1 MHSAQRPN
9 ALQPPATPTQAA
21 LPHMQ
26 RPSSKLCSKP
36 MVSRTSHLLILAAA
50 WLVLTF
56 SPPALAQQPVMN
68 EEEAQNPATTEPMES
83 EAAEDDEAPKWNVD
97 APPLPTYDVELDVD
111 EGTWMSLDISPDGE
125 EIVFDLLGDLFTVPI
140 TGGDATP
147 LTQGLAWDMQPRY
160 SPDGRLIAF
169 TSDRAGGD
177 NLWLLERESGE
188 KWAVTEEDFR
198 LLNSPAWSPDGEFLA
213 ARKHFTKTRSLGA
226 GEIWLYHRSGGKG
239 VQMVAKPNDQKDLGE
254 PVFSPDGR
262 YLYYSQDVT
271 PGRMFEYN
279 KDPNGEIYAI
289 LRLDRETGETER
301 LLTGPGG
308 AVRPTPSPDGRRLA
322 FVRRVRAKSVL
333 HVLDLEIGSVRPIYD
348 GLERDMQETW
358 AIHGVYPTFA
368 WTPDGASLVFWA
380 GGKLHRISAEGG
392 EAQEIP
398 FRVRTTHT
406 VAEALRF
413 EQEAAA
419 ESFHTRMLRW
429 VEVAPGGDRAV
440 FQALGYLWIRDLPD
454 GEARRLTSQSEH
466 FELYPSFSRDGR
478 WIVYTT
484 WNDQDLGQVRVVSS
498 DGGSGRAVTEL
509 AGRYAEPAISPD
521 GATIVFHKLDGG
533 WILDSRGTLDAG
545 IYRIPFGGG
554 EAERITSDGVEP
566 HFGDR
571 SDRVFLRRSGEE
583 NQRTL
588 VSVDLQGH
596 QDRVLAT
603 SEWANRFRVSPDGR
617 WLAFTER
624 FNAYVTP
631 LPAVGSAREV
641 GPESKDLPTRQVS
654 RDAGDHLHWSGDA
667 KSLHWSLGPELFT
680 QALPQLFPAVVDD
693 EKELPEPPET
703 GIDLGFEVPVPVPE
717 GTLALVGGRVLTM
730 NGDQILE
737 DAVVV
742 IEGNRITAV
751 GSRDEI
757 ALPSGARQ
765 VDVTGHTVLPGIV
778 DVHWHGDQAQ
788 DEIIPQQNWY
798 NYATLAFGVTT
809 LHDPSNDT
817 SEIFAAAEMARA
829 GEILAPRIFSTGTI
843 LYGATTAFTAEV
855 DDLEDARSHLRRLE
869 AVGAFSIKSY
879 NQPRRDQRQQLL
891 VAARERGML
900 VMPEGGSLFQH
911 NMTMVTDGHT
921 GIEHSIPV
929 PAIYGDVEQ
938 LWSATRVAYT
948 PTLVVGYGGIWGE
961 NYFYARDEVW
971 KHPRLSSFVPR
982 ARLDARS
989 RRRMVAPAEEYGHFL
1004 NAAVAHQLHQEGVGV
1019 QIGAHG
1025 QREGLGSH
1033 WEIWMLV
1040 QGGME
1045 PLEALRVATLGG
1057 AQYLG
1062 MERDLGSIEVGKLA
1076 DLMILEK
1083 DPLEDIEN
1091 SDSVRYVVLDGRLY
1105 DAHSLD
1111 QLAPQESSTEPFY
1124 FTDGGPCGAGPCPD
1138 PQATFCHH

>member
-1 MHSAQRPN
+1 MRPAPRPYAEIAAPIPSQLVSGASPGL
-9 ALQPPATPTQAA
+9 ALRLLLAIAA
-21 LPHMQ
+21 L
-26 RPSSKLCSKP
+26 L
-36 MVSRTSHLLILAAA
+36 
-50 WLVLTF
+50 LVL
-56 SPPALAQQPVMN
+56 PQPALAQ
-68 EEEAQNPATTEPMES
+68 EPS
-83 EAAEDDEAPKWNVD
+83 EDQDEAPQWNVD
-97 APPLPTYDVELDVD
+97 APPLPTYGVELDVD
-111 EGTWMSLDISPDGE
+111 EGTWMSLDVSPDGE
-125 EIVFDLLGDLFTVPI
+125 EIVFDLLGDLFTIPI
-140 TGGDATP
+140 SGGEATP

-160 SPDGRLIAF
+160 SPDGRFIAF

-177 NLWLLERESGE
+177 NIWLMDRESGE
-188 KWAVTEEDFR
+188 MSAVTDEDFR

-226 GEIWLYHRSGGKG
+226 GEIWLYHRSGGDG

-262 YLYYSQDVT
+262 YLYYSRDVT
-271 PGRMFEYN
+271 AGQLFEYN

-308 AVRPTPSPDGRRLA
+308 AVRPTPSPDGRHLA
-322 FVRRVRAKSVL
+322 FVRRVRAQSVL
-333 HVLDLEIGSVRPIYD
+333 HILDLEDGSVRPIYD
-348 GLERDMQETW
+348 ALERDMQETW

-368 WTPDGASLVFWA
+368 WTPDGGSLVFWA
-380 GGKLHRISAEGG
+380 GGKLHRISADGG
-392 EAQEIP
+392 NAQEIP

-413 EQEAAA
+413 EQEAAP

-429 VEVAPGGDRAV
+429 VEVAPAGDRAV

-484 WNDQDLGQVRVVSS
+484 WDDQELGQVRVVSAG
-498 DGGSGRAVTEL
+498 GGSGRVVTEL
-509 AGRYAEPAISPD
+509 AGRYAEPVISPD
-521 GATIVFHKLDGG
+521 GETIVFRKLDGG
-533 WILDSRGTLDAG
+533 WVLDSRGTLDPGVYQMPFAG
-545 IYRIPFGGG
+545 GK
-554 EAERITSDGVEP
+554 AERITSDGVEP
-566 HFGDR
+566 HFGAR

-588 VSVDLQGH
+588 VAVDLQGH
-596 QDRVLAT
+596 EDRVLAT
-603 SEWANRFRVSPDGR
+603 SEWASRFRVSPDGR

-631 LPAVGSAREV
+631 LPAVGGPREV
-641 GPESKDLPTRQVS
+641 GPESEDFPTRQVS
-654 RDAGDHLHWSGDA
+654 RDAGDHLHWAGDA

-680 QALPQLFPAVVDD
+680 QPLPELFPAVVAD
-693 EKELPEPPET
+693 EDELPQPPEQ
-703 GIDLGFEVPVPVPE
+703 GIDLGFEVTAPVPA
-717 GTLALVGGRVLTM
+717 GSLALVGGRVVTM
-730 NGDQILE
+730 DGDEILE
-737 DAVVV
+737 DGVVV
-742 IEGNRITAV
+742 VEGNRITAV

-757 ALPSGARQ
+757 SIPAGARQ

-788 DEIIPQQNWY
+788 DEIVPQQNWY

-911 NMTMVTDGHT
+911 NMTMVADGHT

-929 PAIYGDVEQ
+929 PAIYDDVEQ

-971 KHPRLSSFVPR
+971 KHPLLSSFVPR

-989 RRRMVAPAEEYGHFL
+989 RRRMVAPAEEYGHFF
-1004 NAAVAHQLHQEGVGV
+1004 NAAVANQLHEEGVGV

-1057 AQYLG
+1057 AEYLG

-1076 DLMILEK
+1076 DLMILEE
-1083 DPLEDIEN
+1083 DPLEEIEN

-1111 QLAPQESSTEPFY
+1111 QLAPEERSTEPFY
-1124 FTDGGPCGAGPCPD
+1124 FADGGPCGAGPCPD
-1138 PQATFCHH
+1138 PGRTLCHH